1 MTTFDRK
8 INQIAARHGWRIA
21 PAEGWKVPTYTIT
34 PMDRQERD
42 QIVAVLKRCKTLSFD
57 VRQVFSPY
65 AWACSIW
72 VHDRAE
78 WEALQEYDRKERE
91 IINAFSK
98 AYHFNGHDSDGAK
111 AAAREKA
118 VEIGALDVFNK
129 FYHVA

>member
-8 INQIAARHGWRIA
+8 INQIAARHGWQIA

-72 VHDRAE
+72 VRDRAE
-78 WEALQEYDRKERE
+78 WEAFLEYDRKERE